1 MAADVSTK
9 EPDQVRAGDTIKWE
23 KELADY
29 PADDSWVLKY
39 SFRGNSATI
48 DLTASAS
55 GSKHAI
61 TIAAATST
69 AYTSGVYDVLG
80 FVEKG
85 SERYTVYSG
94 TIEILADLEAAGST
108 YDGRTHV
115 KKTLDA
121 IEAVLENRA
130 TKEIL
135 ESNIEGVSIKRIPH
149 TDLIIMRGR
158 YLAWHKEEQAA
169 ENIKLGM
176 GTGRNIFTRFG
187 PSTSTN
193 KLPTV

>member
-1 MAADVSTK
+1 MADVATK

-23 KELADY
+23 KDLADY

-39 SFRGNSATI
+39 AFRGNSATI
-48 DLTASAS
+48 DITASAS
-55 GSKHAI
+55 GKKHTV
-61 TIAAATST
+61 TISAATSASYDT
-69 AYTSGVYDVLG
+69 GVFDVLG
-80 FVEKG
+80 WVEKS

-94 TIEILADLEAAGST
+94 TIEVLADLEAAGSS

-135 ESNIEGVSIKRIPH
+135 ESTIEGVQIKRIPH
-149 TDLIIMRGR
+149 EELMAMRGR
-158 YLAWHKEEQAA
+158 YLAWYKEELAA
-169 ENIKLGM
+169 ESIKLGM
-176 GTGRNIFTRFG
+176 GTGRTILTRFG
-187 PSTSTN
+187 ASTAN
-193 KLPTV
+193 NPLPKV